1 MTASFRIRTAFGV
14 SVAAA
19 ALLVTALGL
28 RAVIDSNPTTA
39 HAGTIAGST
48 AAISVYDIQ
57 IRARDLPVQEINDL
71 I

>member
-1 MTASFRIRTAFGV
+1 VLAV

-28 RAVIDSNPTTA
+28 RAVIDSSPTTA
-39 HAGTIAGST
+39 HAETMAGST

-57 IRARDLPVQEINDL
+57 IRAKDLPVQEVNDL